1 MILADTSVW
10 VGHLRQA
17 DAHLQDC
24 LMNGQILIHP
34 YVLGE
39 LACGNLHFRTR
50 ILSDLGKLPF
60 AAQADD
66 AEVLRL
72 VEEHR
77 LFGKGIGW
85 VDAHLLASARL
96 TGCRLW
102 TLDVRLSEIAHRLG
116 VGYQR
121 VM

>member
-1 MILADTSVW
+1 M
-10 VGHLRQA
+10 
-17 DAHLQDC
+17 LQDC
-24 LMNGQILIHP
+24 LLNGHILIHP
-34 YVLGE
+34 FVLGE
-39 LACGNLHFRTR
+39 LVCGNLHSRSRVLT
-50 ILSDLGKLPF
+50 DLGKLPF
-60 AAQADD
+60 AVQASEE
-66 AEVLRL
+66 EVLRL
-72 VEEHR
+72 VDQHR

-85 VDAHLLASARL
+85 IDAHLLASARL

>member
-17 DAHLQDC
+17 DATLQDC
-24 LMNGQILIHP
+24 LLNGQLLIHP
-34 YVLGE
+34 FVLGE
-39 LACGNLHFRTR
+39 LACGNLNSRTR
-50 ILSDLGKLPF
+50 TLTDLSKLPF
-60 AAQADD
+60 AVQADD
-66 AEVLRL
+66 VDVLRL
-72 VEEHR
+72 VEENR

-102 TLDVRLSEIAHRLG
+102 TLDVRLSEIARRLG
-116 VGYQR
+116 VG
-121 VM
+121 

>member
-17 DAHLQDC
+17 DTMLQDC
-24 LMNGQILIHP
+24 LLNGQILIHP
-34 YVLGE
+34 FVLGE
-39 LACGNLHFRTR
+39 LACGNLHSRTR
-50 ILSDLGKLPF
+50 ILADLGRLPF
-60 AAQADD
+60 AVQADD
-66 AEVLRL
+66 GEVLRL
-72 VEEHR
+72 VEEQR
-77 LFGKGIGW
+77 LFGKGMGW